1 MPSLTLTDP
10 DMILPYDGSERESS
24 TPSPPSQL
32 VYLSNLNAR
41 YNSSDPHAGSS
52 VGSSGNRA
60 KKNFSRNAW
69 THEDVTPNPR
79 RLSDI
84 GEELSPARL
93 GGFDEEETGQDQGLA
108 DMVATDA
115 KDNAW
120 SSSSSTVS
128 AGSARPREV
137 NSPAT
142 VREVSPVQN
151 ENAIGMSSAENE
163 EVKKVL
169 APDSGAN
176 LSGSPIAIAT
186 AAATGKGPGEDYATA
201 ILSSE
206 AERILENAKKRLTVC
221 GGSAHKSPR
230 NADSFLAHGR
240 QFESRSFYY
249 APHAV
254 AVALGTWVYSASG
267 RA

>member
-52 VGSSGNRA
+52 VGSSGNRT

-93 GGFDEEETGQDQGLA
+93 GGFDEETGQYQGVVDA
-108 DMVATDA
+108 VTPDA
-115 KDNAW
+115 KDNGW

-128 AGSARPREV
+128 AGSIRPREV
-137 NSPAT
+137 TSPAT

-151 ENAIGMSSAENE
+151 ENAISMSSAENE

-169 APDSGAN
+169 SPDSGTN

-186 AAATGKGPGEDYATA
+186 AAATGKGPGEDYASA

-221 GGSAHKSPR
+221 GGLAHKI
-230 NADSFLAHGR
+230 L
-240 QFESRSFYY
+240 EEC
-249 APHAV
+249 
-254 AVALGTWVYSASG
+254 
-267 RA
+267 